1 MSYGYRPEEKQI
13 MYWTV
18 TVCLIALIFLI
29 AGMNRVHSRDLDGKY
44 AQSPLKPWFDSLK
57 SKNGTPCCDTTDG
70 LRLEDVDWDT
80 DGTHFRVRIDGQWY
94 NVPEEARIDQP
105 NRLGPAIV
113 WPFKNQAG
121 KIEIRCFIA
130 GALT

>member
-1 MSYGYRPEEKQI
+1 

-29 AGMNRVHSRDLDGKY
+29 AGIHRVHSRDLDGKY

-57 SKNGTPCCDTTDG
+57 SKSGVPCCDTTDG

-80 DGTHFRVRIDGQWY
+80 
-94 NVPEEARIDQP
+94 DQP